1 MIHWSSAI
9 WLGPRAA
16 VAVAGRLIH
25 RVVTGYYVAMLK
37 YLPGILIIQV
47 ATVAMVL
54 AVIKSGDHELWLAVL
69 LLALTI
75 GLVTAFW
82 FASLAGH
89 AIKDALANARDEF
102 SREREK
108 FRVNAERQ
116 KTSLIRKSH
125 EEIRKETNR
134 AHARASFK
142 LGAGF
147 IGIVAAGSL
156 MIFSQ
161 LITLG
166 LLTLA
171 VGGGALGG
179 YLLRVRQETVTRR
192 KQAFVTG
199 DGLKPA
205 IEVQPVKEDSR

>member
-1 MIHWSSAI
+1 
-9 WLGPRAA
+9 
-16 VAVAGRLIH
+16 
-25 RVVTGYYVAMLK
+25 MLK

-47 ATVAMVL
+47 ATVAMTL
-54 AVIKSGDHELWLAVL
+54 AAIKSGDQELWLAEL
-69 LLALTI
+69 LLALII

-82 FASLAGH
+82 FASIASH
-89 AIKDALANARDEF
+89 AKKDALAHAKDTF
-102 SREREK
+102 SKEREK
-108 FRVNAERQ
+108 LRVNAERKQ
-116 KTSLIRKSH
+116 TRLIRKSH

-134 AHARASFK
+134 AHARSSFK

-161 LITLG
+161 FLTLG

-179 YLLRVRQETVTRR
+179 YLMRVRQEVISRH
-192 KQAFVTG
+192 KQAFAIS
-199 DGLKPA
+199 DGRKPV
-205 IEVQPVKEDSR
+205 IEVLPVKDDSS

>member
-1 MIHWSSAI
+1 
-9 WLGPRAA
+9 
-16 VAVAGRLIH
+16 
-25 RVVTGYYVAMLK
+25 MLK
-37 YLPGILIIQV
+37 YLPGILIMQA
-47 ATVAMVL
+47 ATVAMTL
-54 AVIKSGDHELWLAVL
+54 AAIKSGDQELWLAVL
-69 LLALTI
+69 LLALVI

-82 FASLAGH
+82 FASIASH
-89 AIKDALANARDEF
+89 AKKDALTHAKDEF

-108 FRVNAERQ
+108 LRVNAERQ
-116 KTSLIRKSH
+116 KTRIIRKSH

-134 AHARASFK
+134 AHARTSFK

-161 LITLG
+161 LLTLG

-179 YLLRVRQETVTRR
+179 YLMRVRQEAVSRQKEAFAINDER
-192 KQAFVTG
+192 KT
-199 DGLKPA
+199 A
-205 IEVQPVKEDSR
+205 IETRPVKDDSS